1 MSVRACRKRKKHALN
16 YFAMKC
22 RRDEIKKAA
31 EAALTLLVLRY
42 RGKCNKRGR
51 FITFYNEYAGDNER
65 NAKIAFHY
73 AVPAANRSTV
83 HHR

>member
-1 MSVRACRKRKKHALN
+1 MRLAFI

-31 EAALTLLVLRY
+31 RAALTLRVLRHH
-42 RGKCNKRGR
+42 GKSNKHCR
-51 FITFYNEYAGDNER
+51 FITSYHEYAGDNER
-65 NAKIAFHY
+65 NAKRAFHH

>member
-1 MSVRACRKRKKHALN
+1 KRPP
-16 YFAMKC
+16 
-22 RRDEIKKAA
+22 

-42 RGKCNKRGR
+42 RGESNERNR
-51 FITFYNEYAGDNER
+51 FITLYHKYAGDNER
-65 NAKIAFHY
+65 NAYIAFHY